1 MSYFSSGSSRKS
13 MLWGGLHYTSIEL
26 IFPPNA
32 GVMQAH
38 EKAPAAE
45 ATGATLHNR
54 TLAGALARR
63 PPPAA
68 RRPREPGAWP
78 TGNRKAAFPVL
89 KIARAYNNPAQRA
102 KTARSP
108 ILNHFGVG
116 K

>member
-1 MSYFSSGSSRKS
+1 

-68 RRPREPGAWP
+68 RRPPP
-78 TGNRKAAFPVL
+78 AARRPPPA
-89 KIARAYNNPAQRA
+89 ARRPPPAARRPPPAARGSLELGPQG
-102 KTARSP
+102 TARR
-108 ILNHFGVG
+108 LFLF
-116 K
+116 